1 MVTTKFVHQSI
12 GRPGTGQEINR
23 MGTYVKCASNVI
35 LYKTLQP
42 CSLYVPSTME
52 IHVPSPLKSE
62 GIKFRS
68 NGHDS

>member
-1 MVTTKFVHQSI
+1 M
-12 GRPGTGQEINR
+12 NR